1 MNCYSVRGLYAIVDN
16 SFSKDKTH
24 VELAYAYLLGG
35 CRLLQLRIKKDH
47 FSIWDDEVFEIAKT
61 IMPLKEKFDFTF
73 IINDY
78 VDVAAEIRADGVHVG
93 ENDMPIE
100 KIRERIGND
109 LLFGYSSH
117 SLDEALAAE
126 KAGADYV
133 ALGAIFPTK
142 TKGKGHPV
150 QGVDRLEE
158 LVSSVN
164 IPVVAI
170 GGINR
175 TNIDQVLTTGVDAVA
190 MITALS
196 GASNPVQETAWYVK
210 HILDAKS

>member
-1 MNCYSVRGLYAIVDN
+1 MNSYSIRGLYAIVDN

-35 CRLLQLRIKKDH
+35 CRLLQLRMKKDH
-47 FSIWDDEVFEIAKT
+47 TSTWDDEVFEVAKS
-61 IMPLKEKFDFTF
+61 IMTLKEKFKFTF

-78 VDVAAEIRADGVHVG
+78 VDVAAEIHADGVHVG
-93 ENDMPIE
+93 ENDMPID
-100 KIRERIGND
+100 KIRKRIGDD

-117 SLDEALAAE
+117 SLGEALVSE

-142 TKGKGHPV
+142 TKGEGHPV
-150 QGVDRLEE
+150 QGIDRLEE
-158 LVSSVN
+158 LVSAVT

-170 GGINR
+170 GGIDR
-175 TNIDQVLTTGVDAVA
+175 TNINQVLTTGVDAIA

-196 GASNPVQETAWYVK
+196 EAHNPVQETKWYVDR
-210 HILDAKS
+210 ILEAKS